1 MKVFEVSIM
10 KTIYVVAEDEREAE
24 IEAGTYE
31 SEEDGDIHVER
42 EITAVEQIPEDW
54 KDSYPYGG
62 DGEMSI
68 REILVQP
75 LPPPP
80 FVDPP
85 EQLPIDFP
93 GGGQPA

>member
-1 MKVFEVSIM
+1 MKVFEVSIT

-31 SEEDGDIHVER
+31 SEEDGDIHVEG
-42 EITAVEQIPEDW
+42 EVTSLDQIPEDW

-68 REILVQP
+68 RDIMVR
-75 LPPPP
+75 PPPP
-80 FVDPP
+80 FIDPP
-85 EQLPIDFP
+85 EQLRIFP
-93 GGGQPA
+93 EGGQPA